1 MKQKSLPS
9 KEDFYF
15 LYYFSKSNSW
25 KTSLTG
31 KLFSILSIVLASN
44 EATET
49 TFNLSNFFSSGK
61 IIVSVTTTSLAEQ
74 FFNLSTAGP
83 ENTGC
88 VHATNTFLAP
98 FSSNPPNPY
107 CFLWS

>member
-1 MKQKSLPS
+1 M
-9 KEDFYF
+9 EDFLN

-44 EATET
+44 DATET
-49 TFNLSNFFSSGK
+49 TFNLSKCFSLGK
-61 IIVSVTTTSLAEQ
+61 IIVSVTTTSLAAQ

-88 VHATNTFLAP
+88 VQATKTFFAP
-98 FSSNPPNPY
+98 FFN
-107 CFLWS
+107 

>member
-1 MKQKSLPS
+1 MSIFSLIIMILSQFINVLHVKQKSLPS

-44 EATET
+44 DATET
-49 TFNLSNFFSSGK
+49 TFNLSKCFSLGK
-61 IIVSVTTTSLAEQ
+61 IIVSVTTTSLV
-74 FFNLSTAGP
+74 FK
-83 ENTGC
+83 
-88 VHATNTFLAP
+88 
-98 FSSNPPNPY
+98 
-107 CFLWS
+107 

>member
-1 MKQKSLPS
+1 M
-9 KEDFYF
+9 EDFIF
-15 LYYFSKSNSW
+15 IYYFSKSNSW

-31 KLFSILSIVLASN
+31 KLFSIFSIVLASN

-88 VHATNTFLAP
+88 IR
-98 FSSNPPNPY
+98 
-107 CFLWS
+107 